1 MDKTNIN
8 VLVQSIERSL
18 HLICK
23 KLFSFKQEKFIQI
36 WPEFNFV
43 KCISLKKP
51 RYLNILG
58 GMRKCSYFRTIGRSF
73 TQMIAYFLVMDTKG
87 VPS

>member
-8 VLVQSIERSL
+8 ALVQSIERSL

-43 KCISLKKP
+43 KCISLKN
-51 RYLNILG
+51 LAI
-58 GMRKCSYFRTIGRSF
+58 
-73 TQMIAYFLVMDTKG
+73 
-87 VPS
+87 